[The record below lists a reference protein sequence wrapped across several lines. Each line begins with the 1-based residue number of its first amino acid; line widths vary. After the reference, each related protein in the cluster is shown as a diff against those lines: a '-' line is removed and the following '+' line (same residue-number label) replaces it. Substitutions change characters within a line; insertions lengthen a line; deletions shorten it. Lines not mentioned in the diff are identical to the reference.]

1 MIPRR
6 VQLRN
11 FLSYRECTVDL
22 TGLHLAV
29 LCGRNGDGKSALLD
43 AMTWALWGA
52 ARGRLDDDLIH
63 QSELEMLVEF
73 EFEVN
78 GDQFAVIRKRTRG
91 RTATLDF
98 LQLAPDGHRISL
110 TGGTMRETQA
120 EIIRRVRMDFDTFV
134 NSAFIAQGRANE
146 FTRKI
151 ASERKEVF
159 RKVLGLERFELLA
172 LAAAERR
179 RDCAARLSA
188 IGRENEDLRAEVA
201 RIPEVELQLAA
212 AIERRQE
219 LDPDIAAAEEE
230 VAELRQASASYAR
243 LQGEAASQE
252 QRLSG
257 TRKGVADAE
266 AAILSIEKDR
276 AATRE
281 LLKHR
286 EAISARYEELGR
298 ARAAEHDAAER
309 QAAAAEAERALQAAS
324 RAVAEERARIETSL
338 AERRRE
344 HEIAEAA
351 AAALPALGV
360 AEAELVSA
368 RSALADLDEGIEAAR
383 ALEGEL
389 RSRAAALRAEADGC
403 KKQAQEMKD
412 KEAQLEGVA
421 TCPVCRQPL
430 SPGDLEHV
438 RGEYASQRRAL
449 GDRYHK
455 TRAQAEQAAT
465 DADVHG
471 GNVTRLQQER
481 QARETT
487 LRNQERDL
495 LARLSAA
502 RKAAETLPAIIA
514 AIGEAEAFLAE
525 GSFAAGARQGM
536 QAATAALEAA
546 GYDEA
551 AHQRLR
557 AAIRE
562 LADAEGAYRDFAMAS
577 ERASAL
583 ETALER
589 ERATLEE
596 RKVLL
601 DQAQVELDSARA
613 ALEAA
618 TDVTPRLESA
628 EARLAVLRNELQECV
643 RAQGRLEQAR
653 DQLVLTRARIETQ
666 ADEIRALKD
675 EESVQGE
682 LASAF
687 GKNGVQAM
695 LIDQSL
701 PRLEQIANEMLDRM
715 TGGRIQVSLH
725 TQRQTQKGSIVETL
739 DIRISDDLGGRD
751 YEMYS
756 GGEAFRVDFALRIAL
771 ARLLAERAGAAL
783 PTLIIDEGF
792 GTQDQDGIDRLVE
805 AINSIADQFQLIL
818 VVTHIEEL
826 KGRFDRRIDVTK
838 DPSRGS
844 VATII

>member
-1 MIPRR
+1 
-6 VQLRN
+6 
-11 FLSYRECTVDL
+11 
-22 TGLHLAV
+22 
-29 LCGRNGDGKSALLD
+29 
-43 AMTWALWGA
+43 
-52 ARGRLDDDLIH
+52 
-63 QSELEMLVEF
+63 
-73 EFEVN
+73 
-78 GDQFAVIRKRTRG
+78 
-91 RTATLDF
+91 
-98 LQLAPDGHRISL
+98 
-110 TGGTMRETQA
+110 
-120 EIIRRVRMDFDTFV
+120 
-134 NSAFIAQGRANE
+134 
-146 FTRKI
+146 
-151 ASERKEVF
+151 
-159 RKVLGLERFELLA
+159 
-172 LAAAERR
+172 
-179 RDCAARLSA
+179 
-188 IGRENEDLRAEVA
+188 
-201 RIPEVELQLAA
+201 
-212 AIERRQE
+212 
-219 LDPDIAAAEEE
+219 
-230 VAELRQASASYAR
+230 
-243 LQGEAASQE
+243 
-252 QRLSG
+252 
-257 TRKGVADAE
+257 
-266 AAILSIEKDR
+266 
-276 AATRE
+276 
-281 LLKHR
+281 
-286 EAISARYEELGR
+286 
-298 ARAAEHDAAER
+298 
-309 QAAAAEAERALQAAS
+309 
-324 RAVAEERARIETSL
+324 
-338 AERRRE
+338 
-344 HEIAEAA
+344 
-351 AAALPALGV
+351 
-360 AEAELVSA
+360 
-368 RSALADLDEGIEAAR
+368 
-383 ALEGEL
+383 
-389 RSRAAALRAEADGC
+389 
-403 KKQAQEMKD
+403 MKD

-514 AIGEAEAFLAE
+514 AIGEAEALLAE

-562 LADAEGAYRDFAMAS
+562 LADAEGAYRDLAMAS

-628 EARLAVLRNELQECV
+628 EAGLAVLRNELQECV

-838 DPSRGS
+838 DPSLGS